1 MQIGMIGLGKMGMNM
16 AQRLIKG
23 GHSVIGNATKE
34 TTIRE
39 AEALGVKGARSLQE
53 LTANLAQPRVVWLMV
68 PAGAVTEEVL
78 GSLTPL
84 LEMGDIVVDGGNSNY
99 KDTTR
104 RGQVLMEKGLRFVDV
119 GTSGGIWGL
128 TEGYSLMI
136 GGDPATVEYLRD
148 RGSRAKIVTSVCKIG
163 RASCRERVYHPV

>member
-53 LTANLAQPRVVWLMV
+53 LAANLAQPRVVWLMV
-68 PAGAVTEEVL
+68 PLA
-78 GSLTPL
+78 
-84 LEMGDIVVDGGNSNY
+84 
-99 KDTTR
+99 R
-104 RGQVLMEKGLRFVDV
+104 
-119 GTSGGIWGL
+119 
-128 TEGYSLMI
+128 
-136 GGDPATVEYLRD
+136 
-148 RGSRAKIVTSVCKIG
+148 
-163 RASCRERVYHPV
+163 